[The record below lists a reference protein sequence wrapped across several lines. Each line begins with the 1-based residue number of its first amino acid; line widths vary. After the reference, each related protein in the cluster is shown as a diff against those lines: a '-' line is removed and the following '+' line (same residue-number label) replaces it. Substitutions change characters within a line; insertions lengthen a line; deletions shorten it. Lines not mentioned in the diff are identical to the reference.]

1 MKIVRHGVTP
11 YLVVLAV
18 LAMAASMAAAQWP
31 ADFDYTIG
39 VSTEEQSGVQM
50 SGLLSGPISPE
61 MSLKVGGWWVTRS
74 SNNRAFVGDAY
85 VDYTKAPLYV
95 AVGRKFVPFG
105 PAGVLVS
112 PGIAGGEVRLT
123 YERVQ
128 IQAITGNLAFTPLTG
143 GTRFTY
149 SGNRAPSDES
159 LTAARVQFI
168 VSESGSDTPVVLG
181 INMLDILDD
190 TGKSADISIAANKW
204 LTLYGESAEY
214 ADVHAS
220 AYGFRISN
228 EKTLTPPKLPTI
240 LAFYHRKIPVG
251 FVPAAVGASGYFE
264 NLDGWAGGLYQ
275 ALPHNYAVGVF
286 ADKENA
292 ILTLFGHVDLQ

>member
-1 MKIVRHGVTP
+1 MTTVRHGVLP
-11 YLVVLAV
+11 YLVVLV
-18 LAMAASMAAAQWP
+18 LLALASGMAAAQWP
-31 ADFDYTIG
+31 AAFDYTIG
-39 VSTEEQSGVQM
+39 VTTEERSGIQL

-85 VDYTKAPLYV
+85 VDYTKAPLYL
-95 AVGRKFVPFG
+95 AVGRKYVPFG

-112 PGIAGGEVRLT
+112 PGISGGEAKLT

-128 IQAITGNLAFTPLTG
+128 IQAITGGLAFTPLTG

-149 SGNRAPSDES
+149 SGNRAPSDEN
-159 LTAARVQFI
+159 LTAGRVQI
-168 VSESGSDTPVVLG
+168 ILTESGSDTPVVLG
-181 INMLDILDD
+181 VNMLDILDD
-190 TGKSADISIAANKW
+190 TGRSADISIAANKW

-214 ADVHAS
+214 ADVDAS
-220 AYGFRISN
+220 AYGIRISN
-228 EKTLTPPKLPTI
+228 EKTLTPPRLPTI
-240 LAFYHRKIPVG
+240 AQFYHRKIPVG

-264 NLDGWAGGLYQ
+264 NLNGWAGGLYQ
-275 ALPHNYAVGVF
+275 VLPHNYAVGLF